1 MRPRDKKAG
10 KPRLRASRPANKS
23 GTYDVI
29 VSRKREVDQSLKKL
43 TRNQLQGD
51 GGVHRF
57 AVRVGD
63 SGLAFHPTGA
73 LDAGIDGFIEL
84 RDPETGEVKA
94 QYIAA
99 QLKTVQKLA
108 EDTGET
114 FSFRVEERDLE
125 YWLNANTPVI
135 LVVVNPDTE
144 LVCWKSIQSY
154 FQDPDRKRSRKV
166 VFVRH
171 EDEITPQT
179 VGKLVALVAG
189 FARPGVVTPSMR
201 VEEELETNLLRA
213 SFPHR
218 LNIASIEGNASEVR
232 EALKR
237 RGERPPIDWIVDGDR
252 LVTFRDLEDPLFEI
266 ACDQGNIDQIETLDW
281 AEADGEASKRLFV
294 RLLGLCLGERVRER
308 LVFDRGRRYYFFK
321 GNPQKRGKRDFTFTD
336 ARGDS
341 KRTVVSQHG
350 LNKVKRAPSY
360 LRHAA
365 FVPRFLELDDEWY
378 LSVEPTYHFTRD
390 GFEESDYASEYLKKI
405 KEIERN
411 SNLRGHLR
419 MWRALLTERGDMLRS
434 EYPFLSFDP
443 LEPLTHQYG
452 VPDELWSEREDP
464 EMSKAR
470 KAGQRELDL

>member
-1 MRPRDKKAG
+1 M
-10 KPRLRASRPANKS
+10 
-23 GTYDVI
+23 
-29 VSRKREVDQSLKKL
+29 DQPLKKL
-43 TRNQLQGD
+43 TRNQIQGD

-84 RDPETGEVKA
+84 RDPETDEVKA

-99 QLKTVQKLA
+99 QLKTVRTLA
-108 EDTGET
+108 DDNGET
-114 FSFRVEERDLE
+114 FSYRVDERDLE

-135 LVVVNPDTE
+135 LVVVHPDTE
-144 LVCWKSIQSY
+144 LICWKSIQSY
-154 FQDPDRKRSRKV
+154 FQDLDRKRSRKV
-166 VFVRH
+166 VFIRR
-171 EDEITPQT
+171 EDELTPDA
-179 VGKLVALVAG
+179 VGKLVALVAS

-213 SFPHR
+213 SFPYR
-218 LNIASIEGNASEVR
+218 LNIASIEGNATDVR
-232 EALKR
+232 DALKR
-237 RGERPPIDWIVDGDR
+237 KVERPPIDWIVDGDR
-252 LVTFRDLEDPLFEI
+252 LVTFRDLDDPLFED
-266 ACDQGNIDQIETLDW
+266 ACDQGNIDQVETLDW
-281 AEADGEASKRLFV
+281 AEADGEASRRLFV

-321 GNPQKRGKRDFTFTD
+321 GNPQQRGKRVFTFDD
-336 ARGDS
+336 ARGGG

-350 LNKVKRAPSY
+350 LNKEKTAPSY

-365 FVPRFLELDDEWY
+365 FFPRFIELDGEWF
-378 LSVEPTYHFTRD
+378 LAVEPTYHFTWN
-390 GFEESDYASEYLKKI
+390 GFDESAFASDYLKKI

-411 SNLRGHLR
+411 SNVRGHLR

-434 EYPFLSFDP
+434 EYPFLSFEG

-464 EMSKAR
+464 DMSKAR